1 MAPRHIA
8 LVLLCVLVWGGSFSV
23 IRWGLQD
30 LPPLAFASLRFGLV
44 ALLIPFVPRPNT
56 SWRTIVVYGLGWGA
70 VQFSGLFLAIHHGMP
85 TSLSSVLAQS
95 QVFFTM
101 LFGMVLR
108 LESLNARKGLSLGSA
123 LTGLSI
129 IASDESAEV
138 PLIAMA
144 LSLMG
149 AAGWASGNIV
159 VRIVATAGQRSDSLA
174 FIVWASLMPALT
186 LAALSAAFE
195 NHQTIF
201 NLTTAS
207 AVPAAIAVLY
217 QSLGALLI
225 GTLAW
230 NRLLR
235 HYPATTVASFSLLTP
250 IIGLSIGCLFWGET
264 LSISA
269 FVGSTFLLFGLISN
283 LSVTTVHAK

>member
-1 MAPRHIA
+1 MARGDLFGRWSLTGDGTATHCARLIVCAGLGRQLFGDP
-8 LVLLCVLVWGGSFSV
+8 
-23 IRWGLQD
+23 RWGLQD
-30 LPPLAFASLRFGLV
+30 LPPLAFVSLRFGLV
-44 ALLIPFVPRPNT
+44 VLLIPFVPRPNT

-108 LESLNARKGLSLGSA
+108 LESLSARKGLSLGLA
-123 LTGLSI
+123 LIGLSI

-159 VRIVATAGQRSDSLA
+159 VRIVATAGQR
-174 FIVWASLMPALT
+174 
-186 LAALSAAFE
+186 
-195 NHQTIF
+195 
-201 NLTTAS
+201 
-207 AVPAAIAVLY
+207 
-217 QSLGALLI
+217 
-225 GTLAW
+225 
-230 NRLLR
+230 
-235 HYPATTVASFSLLTP
+235 
-250 IIGLSIGCLFWGET
+250 
-264 LSISA
+264 
-269 FVGSTFLLFGLISN
+269 
-283 LSVTTVHAK
+283 

>member
-1 MAPRHIA
+1 M
-8 LVLLCVLVWGGSFSV
+8 LVWGGSFSV

-101 LFGMVLR
+101 LFGMILR
-108 LESLNARKGLSLGSA
+108 LESLNIRKGLSLGLA
-123 LTGLSI
+123 LAGLSI

-138 PLIAMA
+138 PTIAMA

-159 VRIVATAGQRSDSLA
+159 VRMVATAGQRSDSLA
-174 FIVWASLMPALT
+174 FVVWASLIPAVI
-186 LAALSAAFE
+186 LACLSAEFE
-195 NHQTIF
+195 NHTAIF
-201 NLTTAS
+201 NLNTATS
-207 AVPAAIAVLY
+207 VSVTIAVLY

-269 FVGSTFLLFGLISN
+269 FVGSTLLLFGLISN
-283 LSVTTVHAK
+283 LSVATVHAK

>member
-8 LVLLCVLVWGGSFSV
+8 LALLCVLVWGGSFSV

-108 LESLNARKGLSLGSA
+108 LESLSARKGLSLGLA

-174 FIVWASLMPALT
+174 FIVWASLIPAVI
-186 LAALSAAFE
+186 LACLSAEFE
-195 NHQTIF
+195 NHTAIF
-201 NLTTAS
+201 NLNTATS
-207 AVPAAIAVLY
+207 VSVTIAVLY

-269 FVGSTFLLFGLISN
+269 FVGSTLLLFGLISN
-283 LSVTTVHAK
+283 LSVATVHAK

>member
-8 LVLLCVLVWGGSFSV
+8 LALLCVLVWGGSFSV

-101 LFGMVLR
+101 LFGMILR
-108 LESLNARKGLSLGSA
+108 LESLNIRKGLSLGLA
-123 LTGLSI
+123 LAGLSI

-138 PLIAMA
+138 PTIAMA

-159 VRIVATAGQRSDSLA
+159 VRMVATAGQRSDSLA
-174 FIVWASLMPALT
+174 FVVWASLIPAVI
-186 LAALSAAFE
+186 LACLSAEFE
-195 NHQTIF
+195 NHTAIF
-201 NLTTAS
+201 NLNTATS
-207 AVPAAIAVLY
+207 VSVTIAVLY

-269 FVGSTFLLFGLISN
+269 FVGSTLLLFGLISN
-283 LSVTTVHAK
+283 LSVATVHAK

>member
-8 LVLLCVLVWGGSFSV
+8 LALLCVLVWGGSFSV

-30 LPPLAFASLRFGLV
+30 LPPLAFASLRFVLV

-108 LESLNARKGLSLGSA
+108 LESLNARKGLSLGLA

-149 AAGWASGNIV
+149 GCRLGIGKYRRQNSSNC
-159 VRIVATAGQRSDSLA
+159 RT
-174 FIVWASLMPALT
+174 T
-186 LAALSAAFE
+186 LRLPGF
-195 NHQTIF
+195 
-201 NLTTAS
+201 
-207 AVPAAIAVLY
+207 Y
-217 QSLGALLI
+217 RLGI
-225 GTLAW
+225 ID
-230 NRLLR
+230 
-235 HYPATTVASFSLLTP
+235 ASFN
-250 IIGLSIGCLFWGET
+250 IG
-264 LSISA
+264 
-269 FVGSTFLLFGLISN
+269 GSERR
-283 LSVTTVHAK
+283 V